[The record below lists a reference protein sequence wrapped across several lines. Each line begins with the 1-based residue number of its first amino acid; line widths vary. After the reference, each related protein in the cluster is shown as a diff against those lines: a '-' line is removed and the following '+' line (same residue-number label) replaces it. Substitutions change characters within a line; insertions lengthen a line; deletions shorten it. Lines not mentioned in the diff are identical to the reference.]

1 MRRFIRNAPIVGQSS
16 DSMKNLRAIVIGVV
30 LWLLGPA
37 ALAQV
42 FDTAAPYAL
51 LMDYDSGTVLFEK
64 AADEPFPPASMA
76 KLMTIEY
83 VFRAMKNGELT
94 EDSAFTISEHAWRTG
109 GAPSGGSAMYAE
121 LNSSVPLRYLLRG
134 IIVQSGND
142 AAIAVAEGIAGS
154 EPAFADLLNRRA
166 SELGMKG
173 SRFQNANGLYDPDQH
188 VTARDLAILARY
200 VIREYPEY
208 YPIFSEPEFTW
219 NNIRQ
224 ANRNPLLDDGI
235 GVDGLK
241 TGYIKESGYGITAS
255 AIRNSQRL
263 ILAIGGLESERD
275 RETEARKLLDWG
287 FRNFT
292 QVTAFEADE
301 IVGEASV
308 YGGTQG
314 RVPLKAEGAVRF
326 LMSRSADETMRARVV
341 YEGPIMAPVEVGTR
355 IGALKIWSGERLVQ
369 ETPLYAAESVGVGP
383 LHSRALDALGELL
396 FGWL

>member
-1 MRRFIRNAPIVGQSS
+1 MRNFRTLLLAFGLWIAAP
-16 DSMKNLRAIVIGVV
+16 AVV
-30 LWLLGPA
+30 
-37 ALAQV
+37 LAQV

-64 AADEPFPPASMA
+64 AADERFPPASMA

-83 VFRAMKNGELT
+83 VFHALQEGELT
-94 EDSAFTISEHAWRTG
+94 EDSTFLISEHAWRTG

-121 LNSSVPLRYLLRG
+121 INSSVPLRFLLRG

-142 AAIAVAEGIAGS
+142 AAIAVGEGIAGS

-166 SELGMKG
+166 AELGMKD
-173 SRFQNANGLYDPDQH
+173 SRFQNANGLYDPDQY
-188 VTARDLAILARY
+188 VTARDLAILARHI
-200 VIREYPEY
+200 IREYPEY
-208 YPIFSEPEFTW
+208 YSIFSEPEFTW

-224 ANRNPLLDDGI
+224 SNRNPLLDDGI

-241 TGYIKESGYGITAS
+241 TGYIKESGYGITVS

-263 ILAIGGLESERD
+263 ILAIGGLQSERD

-301 IVGEASV
+301 VVGEASV
-308 YGGTQG
+308 YGGAQG
-314 RVPLKAEGAVRF
+314 HVPLKAEGAVRF
-326 LMSRSADETMRARVV
+326 LVSRSADETMRARVV
-341 YEGPIMAPVEVGTR
+341 YEGPIMAPVEAGTR
-355 IGALKIWSGERLVQ
+355 IGALKIWSGERLIQ
-369 ETPLYAAESVGVGP
+369 ETPLYAAESVDIGP